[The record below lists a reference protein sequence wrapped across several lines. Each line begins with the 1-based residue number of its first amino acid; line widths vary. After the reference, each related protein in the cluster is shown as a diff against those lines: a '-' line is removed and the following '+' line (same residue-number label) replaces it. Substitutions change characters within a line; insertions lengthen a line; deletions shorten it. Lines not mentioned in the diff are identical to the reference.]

1 MLKSIKVTNFLS
13 IKEEQELNFL
23 ITKNNHLDDSSVLL
37 KGKDYLNKIAA
48 IIGANGSGKSNIL
61 LAMEFI
67 FEFINKSYGELAENA
82 LIPLKTHKNL
92 QAENS
97 KFVIE
102 FLEKNYLFEDD
113 KLYKYEIELNSKKIV
128 KEFLG
133 VKKIK
138 GFSKIF
144 SYESKDKKILSF
156 EPEFKKEL
164 NIVDIERFQKTENIA
179 LLSFLIKIRNL
190 EISFFNNSRFLID
203 KNLFFDNGFKE
214 RMLNNAISNKAVEFF
229 EIAKKIDLSISQ
241 FKIVE
246 EAGKKNIYCE
256 HSSANTTFTLPLQ
269 EESDGTK
276 RVLFLMWFLELQLKY
291 GGIVVIDEIE
301 AELHPLIVDFII
313 NLFAKKE
320 TNPNNAQ
327 LIFSTHLPQVL
338 KDRTKSQIFI
348 VEKDREYFATE
359 ISSLD
364 QFEKVRNDD
373 NFMQKYL
380 NGSYG
385 AIPNITWQ

>member
-13 IKEEQELNFL
+13 IKAELGLDFL
-23 ITKNNHLDDSSVLL
+23 ITKSNHLDDSSVLL
-37 KGKDYLNKIAA
+37 NNKDYLNKI
-48 IIGANGSGKSNIL
+48 GVLVGSNGSGKSNIL
-61 LAMEFI
+61 IAMEFV
-67 FEFINKSYGELAENA
+67 FKFINNGYGD
-82 LIPLKTHKNL
+82 ISQGDSIDLKPHKNL
-92 QAENS
+92 QEEGS

-102 FLEKNYLFEDD
+102 FFEKT
-113 KLYKYEIELNSKKIV
+113 KLYKYEIELNSKRV
-128 KEFLG
+128 TREYLG

-144 SYESKDKKILSF
+144 AYDIKSGEKKILSF
-156 EPEFKKEL
+156 EQRFKEKL
-164 NIVDIERFQKTENIA
+164 NKADLERFKETENIA
-179 LLSFLIKIRNL
+179 LLSFLIKTRYL
-190 EISFFNNSRFLID
+190 EISFFTSSSFFVSSTYLLSKEFADLIVKKFPEGGVQRFLDIP
-203 KNLFFDNGFKE
+203 
-214 RMLNNAISNKAVEFF
+214 
-229 EIAKKIDLSISQ
+229 KKLDLSISEIQ
-241 FKIVE
+241 IKE
-246 EAGKKNIYCE
+246 EDGKKEIYCL
-256 HSSANTTFTLPLQ
+256 HSSDKAEFTLPLL
-269 EESDGTK
+269 EESGGTK
-276 RVLFLMWFLELQLKY
+276 KALNLLFLLEFNLVF
-291 GGIVVIDEIE
+291 GGVVVIDEIE